1 MQRLKIDKEL
11 NSNFEL
17 WIIESGLRRGFI
29 ADKLGIEVNTLRRK
43 LKGERSWTNE
53 EVELLKKI
61 LNK

>member
-1 MQRLKIDKEL
+1 MARLEVNEEFNKEL
-11 NSNFEL
+11 EASVEK
-17 WIIESGLRRGFI
+17 SGLRRGFI

-43 LKGERSWTNE
+43 LKGERSWTSE